1 MPVRET
7 VVEPLGKQ
15 MEFLSNVAAHQ
26 DDRRRA
32 LWVILLSLLGFI
44 AAIPLARVP
53 LLQVPAFIPVY
64 QSALIINDAIT
75 AVLLFAQF
83 TFVRSR
89 ALWVLASAYLFTAV
103 IASLHLLTFPG
114 VFSATGWLAARPQST
129 AWLYMF
135 WHGSFPL
142 AVIAYALLKTSDAN
156 RKWPSKFSSRAA
168 ILSGVAIA
176 VGCACAFAALATAGH
191 TLLPAIMQ
199 GNRYSPTMIAVV
211 STIWMLSFLALAA
224 LWIRRPH
231 TVLDLWLMVVMC
243 AWIFD
248 VGLSAVFNGGRFD
261 LGFYVGRIYGLL
273 AASYVLIVLL
283 LETTQLYVRFFQA
296 KAQHAEDLQ
305 KINDKL
311 ERAYRGV
318 TEELQRNVE
327 ELKAQR
333 TELEASN
340 EELERFA
347 YICSHD
353 MQEPVRMMNSY
364 SGLLADRYDAELDAR
379 GHQYLGF
386 ITSNAGR
393 MQKMIQ
399 DILTFSRVGR
409 EEVKLERVDC
419 HNIACQVIAE
429 FEGEIGEKNARITCG
444 ELPVLDTS
452 LTLMRVLFQNLISNA
467 LKFQD
472 GGKAPEIEIQ
482 AERLEKSWRFC
493 VRDNGIGID
502 PAFSEKIFAIFQR
515 IHRKEDYSGTGIGL
529 SICRKFI
536 RRYGGDIGFTSTP
549 GEGSV
554 FFFLVPAIR

>member
-1 MPVRET
+1 MPVRKT

-15 MEFLSNVAAHQ
+15 MEFLSNVSAQQ
-26 DDRRRA
+26 DDRRSA
-32 LWVILLSLLGFI
+32 LWVVVLSLLGFI
-44 AAIPLARVP
+44 AAIPFARVP
-53 LLQVPAFIPVY
+53 LPQVPAFIPVY
-64 QSALIINDAIT
+64 QSGLIINDAIT

-103 IASLHLLTFPG
+103 IAALHLLTFPG
-114 VFSATGWLAARPQST
+114 LFSATGWLAARPQST

-142 AVIAYALLKTSDAN
+142 AVIAYALLKLSDAE
-156 RKWPSKFSSRAA
+156 RKRPSQFSARTAMVSGAVIAA
-168 ILSGVAIA
+168 
-176 VGCACAFAALATAGH
+176 GCACAFAALATAGH
-191 TLLPAIMQ
+191 TLLPEIMQ
-199 GNRYSPTMIAVV
+199 GNRYSPAMIVVV
-211 STIWMLSFLALAA
+211 STVWMLSFLALAA
-224 LWIRRPH
+224 LWMRGPH

-248 VGLSAVFNGGRFD
+248 VGLSAVFNAGRFD
-261 LGFYVGRIYGLL
+261 LGFYAGRIYGLL

-283 LETTQLYVRFFQA
+283 LETTQLYARFLQV

-305 KINDKL
+305 KVNDSL

-327 ELKAQR
+327 ELKAQQ

-364 SGLLADRYDAELDAR
+364 AGLLADRYDAKLDAR

-399 DILTFSRVGR
+399 DILNFSRVGR

-419 HNIACQVIAE
+419 NSIACQVIAE
-429 FEGEIGEKNARITCG
+429 FESEIGEKNARITCS

-472 GGKAPEIEIQ
+472 GGKAPEIEIR
-482 AERLEKSWRFC
+482 AERLEDSWRFC

-502 PAFSEKIFAIFQR
+502 PVFSDKVFAIFQR
-515 IHRKEDYSGTGIGL
+515 IHRKEDYPGTGIGL
-529 SICRKFI
+529 STCRKFVKLH
-536 RRYGGDIGFTSTP
+536 GGDIGFTSTP
-549 GEGSV
+549 GEGSA
-554 FFFLVPAIR
+554 FFFIVPQ